1 MKIGI
6 DSYCFHRYFGEVYP
20 SQTKPQTQLTLEDF
34 LRRAVE
40 LQVDGVSL
48 ESCFIPRFDSDYLA
62 EIKAFLDENKL
73 ERVYAW
79 GHPMGLEGGR
89 NPKAFDEMIESFSLA
104 RAIGARVMRVVG
116 SNRQLMGDRHPM
128 GDCHLMGDLHPM
140 GDRHPMVGTRAQQ
153 LEKLTELFTEAA
165 KVAEEFDIRIA
176 VENHNDYSDDE
187 FLRLLQDVDSP
198 YMGLNFDT
206 GNFVRLLIDP
216 LKAMKKLKSY
226 VFATHLKD
234 LKPEKGLPVDLWH
247 FFACTA
253 IGAGLI
259 DNLEIAK
266 ELKGVG
272 YEGLLTVEIDYL
284 HAEYEN
290 NEDRAVAESVRELR
304 RISQELG

>member
-20 SQTKPQTQLTLEDF
+20 SQIRPETQMTLEDF
-34 LRRAVE
+34 LKRAVE
-40 LQVDGVSL
+40 LEVDGVSL

-62 EIKAFLDENKL
+62 EIKAFLDEHNL

-79 GHPMGLEGGR
+79 GHPAGLEGGQ
-89 NPKAFDEMIESFSLA
+89 NPKAFDEMIESFSHA
-104 RAIGARVMRVVG
+104 QTIGARVMRVVG
-116 SNRQLMGDRHPM
+116 CNRRLMD
-128 GDCHLMGDLHPM
+128 D
-140 GDRHPMVGTRAQQ
+140 TRAQQ
-153 LEKLTELFTEAA
+153 LEKLTELFTDAA
-165 KVAEEFDIRIA
+165 KVAEEFDIKIA
-176 VENHNDYSDDE
+176 VENHNDYTDDE
-187 FLRLLQDVDSP
+187 FLELLEDVDSP
-198 YMGLNFDT
+198 YMGLTYDT
-206 GNFVRLLIDP
+206 GNFVRMLIDP
-216 LKAMKKLKSY
+216 LKAMKKLKRY

-259 DNLEIAK
+259 DNLKIAK
-266 ELKGVG
+266 ELNEVD

-304 RISQELG
+304 CISQELR